1 MESMLLVSR
10 DSRDIS
16 SIVCAP
22 CIDEWLD
29 TVDAEQP
36 KNKLFDE
43 IAAHIDRE
51 IHSNYELYPCN
62 YVALDMIQDTKVYEE
77 YYTSE
82 DYQKFDEYING
93 QIEKID
99 IENRDDHF
107 LRTCLLTQYAY
118 PAKNYIAAS
127 SENGR
132 FKSLLNRLTF
142 KK

>member
-1 MESMLLVSR
+1 MR
-10 DSRDIS
+10 NI
-16 SIVCAP
+16 
-22 CIDEWLD
+22 
-29 TVDAEQP
+29 T
-36 KNKLFDE
+36 
-43 IAAHIDRE
+43 
-51 IHSNYELYPCN
+51 
-62 YVALDMIQDTKVYEE
+62 
-77 YYTSE
+77 
-82 DYQKFDEYING
+82 G

>member
-1 MESMLLVSR
+1 M
-10 DSRDIS
+10 
-16 SIVCAP
+16 
-22 CIDEWLD
+22 
-29 TVDAEQP
+29 DAEQP

-107 LRTCLLTQYAY
+107 LRICLLTQYAY